1 MNKHTLYDCAT
12 KSAQISKCFTRMGDI
27 KTALDALENRTD
39 CTVTIATN
47 EKTVTFT
54 TNPTNIAT
62 EPTENYLNAL
72 YAELATLNAR
82 CIDDLSLLMEQ
93 GE

>member
-12 KSAQISKCFTRMGDI
+12 KSAQISKCFSRMGDI
-27 KTALDALENRTD
+27 KTALDALENRSN

-47 EKTVTFT
+47 EKAITFT

-62 EPTENYLNAL
+62 EPTENYLKAL
-72 YAELATLNAR
+72 YTELTNLNAR
-82 CIDDLSLLMEQ
+82 CLDDLSLLVEQ